1 MVTEMLNGFERRVDE
16 LSRNNNEIENIKKEP
31 ELKNITEMNNGLE
44 GINRKLKDTE
54 EQISNL
60 VDMEMESI
68 QAEHQKNIFFKW
80 GYMKHPLEEYQVY

>member
-68 QAEHQKNIFFKW
+68 QAEHQKNIFFK
-80 GYMKHPLEEYQVY
+80 